1 MVFKTNLILS
11 FFQNSYYLSWWQLC
25 THLSHSLN
33 QLHNGDDGML
43 FKQSLISL
51 ICWVFLA
58 TFSFSLCFKSSKP
71 IKMSCPIRFEQTLCK
86 SVFYSSEMNIQTR
99 KCSMQSKT
107 NKQTE
112 QPHLHQVAQLVLY
125 VDFILILS
133 ISHAFILNIIKYV

>member
-99 KCSMQSKT
+99 KCSMQSKANKQT
-107 NKQTE
+107 NKQNS
-112 QPHLHQVAQLVLY
+112 PICIRLPNLSCMWILFWYYLYHMHLYLT
-125 VDFILILS
+125 
-133 ISHAFILNIIKYV
+133 